1 MFDWFKKKKTPE
13 IKQRQRF
20 MVGSFLDFQE
30 TQALKLSTTFACI
43 KVIAES
49 IGMLPIKIYEENDGV
64 KALAKKHPLYNVL
77 TYQPNPNDTIA
88 EFKEKIMTDLLLHGN
103 SYCKI
108 IRIGLPKFYSFISL
122 LTKSL
127 SLLSFFFFFLSFA
140 SSQKYI

>member
-103 SYCKI
+103 
-108 IRIGLPKFYSFISL
+108 
-122 LTKSL
+122 
-127 SLLSFFFFFLSFA
+127 
-140 SSQKYI
+140 

>member
-1 MFDWFKKKKTPE
+1 MFDWFKKKKVPE

-108 IRIGLPKFYSFISL
+108 IRIGGKHGKTTTE
-122 LTKSL
+122 LTKQQTVL
-127 SLLSFFFFFLSFA
+127 ILNVKFGTLNYFLL
-140 SSQKYI
+140 IT